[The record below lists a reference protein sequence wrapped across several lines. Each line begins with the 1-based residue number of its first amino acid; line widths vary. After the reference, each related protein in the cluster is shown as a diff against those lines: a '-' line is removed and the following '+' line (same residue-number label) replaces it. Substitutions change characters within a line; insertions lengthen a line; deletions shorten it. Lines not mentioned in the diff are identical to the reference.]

1 MNAGIV
7 NKMFLPRGRL
17 KRCVLLL
24 KIKNF
29 LFFTISD
36 LAYWVALTFITTGLV
51 YYMTALLQMD
61 KAVYSQYMIILF
73 ALSFI
78 VYVPFNVIDRKIG
91 KKKKRFKIIFIN
103 KDDQSNPVLASGNPC
118 GMKMWRETALF
129 CCLKQVQLSI

>member
-1 MNAGIV
+1 M
-7 NKMFLPRGRL
+7 

-118 GMKMWRETALF
+118 WMKCEGRLYYFVLFETA
-129 CCLKQVQLSI
+129 